1 MSERTRKL
9 VALRSR
15 TDHDLLI
22 VVQRE
27 IARGLAAM
35 ELATTKSSQRYVQ
48 AEKALATAT
57 TLLPRIADVS
67 EDDRLRIEGKATE
80 LRSRLEQVP
89 VYANVWSFPAFVAS

>member
-9 VALRSR
+9 VVLRSR

-35 ELATTKSSQRYVQ
+35 ELATTKFSQRYAQ
-48 AEKALATAT
+48 AQKALATAT
-57 TLLPRIADVS
+57 TLLPRIAGVS
-67 EDDRLRIEGKATE
+67 EDDRQRIEERARA
-80 LRSRLEQVP
+80 LRSRLERVP
-89 VYANVWSFPAFVAS
+89 MYANVWSFPASVAS